1 MIDSQRKGQL
11 LPIIAY
17 EIEKY
22 AYIHE
27 KSSLKYHFLSHFS
40 FLSSTFLSQ
49 GIVVNVPNN
58 WLMTYKR
65 QPYYETSCNCGI
77 DGKIP
82 TAVYPQRNHV
92 FITTTSTFISQG
104 IAVHVQHNWL
114 MAYMRQQYYDT
125 SCNCGVDAKMPKRK
139 VLARRGKKEKAGAM
153 GHLSKEPSSE
163 RAYASQRRG
172 QKRPRTFTIMSEE
185 CEEDACPIPPPHF
198 PSPRFYF

>member
-1 MIDSQRKGQL
+1 MIDLRTKGQL
-11 LPIIAY
+11 LPITAY
-17 EIEKY
+17 KIEKY

-40 FLSSTFLSQ
+40 FLTSTFLSQ

-104 IAVHVQHNWL
+104 IAVHVPHNWL
-114 MAYMRQQYYDT
+114 MIFTRQSYYDT

-153 GHLSKEPSSE
+153 GHLSKEDE
-163 RAYASQRRG
+163 VICLRINQRRA
-172 QKRPRTFTIMSEE
+172 KSNVI
-185 CEEDACPIPPPHF
+185 EDCNCRSGRCPD
-198 PSPRFYF
+198 S